1 MQVGFFADTLL
12 AMELLLQGGWFNR
25 KSLAA
30 QNRFLM
36 RKMGYCHP
44 LST

>member
-1 MQVGFFADTLL
+1 MEVGFFADTHLTMGL
-12 AMELLLQGGWFNR
+12 SLQRGRFNR

-36 RKMGYCHP
+36 LKIGCCHP